1 MTLPGESFIP
11 LMGYI
16 GNTEDLEN
24 YLEKIHRKEAEK
36 FIVRLKHRDLNPLP

>member
-1 MTLPGESFIP
+1 MKI
-11 LMGYI
+11 I
-16 GNTEDLEN
+16 ITEDQVESLRKIKVFEN